1 MEVSWHDTTY
11 LKLGN
16 ERQRNTYSV
25 LNKLKIFKI
34 LREYNPTLVG
44 TIPLEIDISES
55 DLDIIC
61 EVYDLEKFEKLVI
74 KSFNK
79 YDNFHIKRKTVKG
92 LLTSLSYFGYSN
104 FLIEIFGQP
113 KPVIE
118 QNGYRH
124 MIVEKKL
131 LEISGESARKQIKK
145 LKKLGLKTEPAFAK
159 YFNLNFNLNGD
170 PFDELLKLS
179 RLNKKE
185 LVILLKKK
193 NYGGDNA

>member
-1 MEVSWHDTTY
+1 MEINWHDITH

-16 ERQRNTYSV
+16 ERQKNAYSV

-44 TIPLEIDISES
+44 TIPIEIDISES

-61 EVYDLEKFEKLVI
+61 EVYDLEKFEELVI
-74 KSFNK
+74 KSFSK
-79 YDNFHIKRKTVKG
+79 YDNFHIKRQTVKG
-92 LLTSLSYFGYSN
+92 LLTSLSYFGYNN

-124 MIVEKKL
+124 MMVEKKL
-131 LEISGESARKQIKK
+131 LEISGESARKQIIK

-159 YFNLNFNLNGD
+159 YFNLKSD

-179 RLNKKE
+179 RLNKEE
-185 LVILLKKK
+185 LILFLKKK